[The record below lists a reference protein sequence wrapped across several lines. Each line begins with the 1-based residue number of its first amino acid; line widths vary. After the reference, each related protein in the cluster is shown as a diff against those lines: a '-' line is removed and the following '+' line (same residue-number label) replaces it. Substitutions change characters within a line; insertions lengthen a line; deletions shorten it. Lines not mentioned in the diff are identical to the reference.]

1 MRTKDI
7 ALIGITSA
15 VMIVLQVALRF
26 LPNIEFVSLLVILYT
41 LIIGWKTLYII
52 YVFVFVQG
60 LIYGFHLWWISYL
73 YVWTILFFIVMLLRK
88 NRSSYFWTFI
98 SGIYGLAFGALC
110 SIPYLFIGGFPMALA
125 NWVSGIPFDIV
136 HCIGNFIVALIFFK
150 PLYELFTYI
159 MSRWY

>member
-73 YVWTILFFIVMLLRK
+73 YVWTVLFFIVMLLKK
-88 NRSSYFWTFI
+88 NQSPYFWTFV
-98 SGIYGLAFGALC
+98 SSIYGLAFGALC
-110 SIPYLFIGGFPMALA
+110 SIPYLFIGGLPMALA